1 MNEKLQHSID
11 SINAKITSLTQR
23 MEVLKSQNSAMTEE
37 IQAFQQQLHES
48 SQKESQ
54 LLETIENLNH
64 ELSLANKQVITLSQR
79 PTGRS
84 AEEIDELVKEI
95 DYCIEQLKK

>member
-1 MNEKLQHSID
+1 MNETLQQSID
-11 SINAKITSLTQR
+11 SINAKIASLTKR
-23 MEVLKSQNSAMTEE
+23 MEALKSQNAAMTEE
-37 IQAFQQQLHES
+37 IQAFKEQLHEG

-54 LLETIENLNH
+54 LLERIEKLNQD
-64 ELSLANKQVITLSQR
+64 LSLANKQVIELSHR

>member
-1 MNEKLQHSID
+1 MNETLQQSID
-11 SINAKITSLTQR
+11 SINAKIASLIQR
-23 MEVLKSQNSAMTEE
+23 MEALKSQNAAMTEE
-37 IQAFQQQLHES
+37 IQAFKEQLHEG

-54 LLETIENLNH
+54 LLETIEKLNQD
-64 ELSLANKQVITLSQR
+64 LSLANNQVIELSQR

>member
-11 SINAKITSLTQR
+11 GINIKITSLTQR
-23 MEVLKSQNSAMTEE
+23 MEVLRSQNTAMTEE
-37 IQAFQQQLHES
+37 IQAFQEQLHES

-54 LLETIENLNH
+54 LLETIEKLSH
-64 ELSLANKQVITLSQR
+64 DLSLANKQVIDLSQR

>member
-23 MEVLKSQNSAMTEE
+23 MEALKSQNAAMTEE
-37 IQAFQQQLHES
+37 IQSFQEQLHES

-54 LLETIENLNH
+54 LLESIEKLNH
-64 ELSLANKQVITLSQR
+64 DLSLANNQVIDLSQR

>member
-1 MNEKLQHSID
+1 MNETLQQSID
-11 SINAKITSLTQR
+11 SINAKIASLTKR
-23 MEVLKSQNSAMTEE
+23 MEALKSQNTAMTEE
-37 IQAFQQQLHES
+37 IQAFKEQLHEG

-64 ELSLANKQVITLSQR
+64 DLSLANNQVIELSQR

>member
-1 MNEKLQHSID
+1 MNDKIQHSID
-11 SINAKITSLTQR
+11 SINAKIDSLT
-23 MEVLKSQNSAMTEE
+23 MKIEVLKSQNSSMTEE

-54 LLETIENLNH
+54 LLETIDKLNH
-64 ELSLANKQVITLSQR
+64 DLSIANKQVIELSER

>member
-23 MEVLKSQNSAMTEE
+23 MEALKSQNAAMTEE
-37 IQAFQQQLHES
+37 IQAFQEQLHES

-54 LLETIENLNH
+54 LLETIEKLNH
-64 ELSLANKQVITLSQR
+64 DLNSANKQVIDLSQR

>member
-1 MNEKLQHSID
+1 MNETLQQSID
-11 SINAKITSLTQR
+11 SINAKIASLTQR
-23 MEVLKSQNSAMTEE
+23 MEALKSQNAAMTEE
-37 IQAFQQQLHES
+37 IQSFKEQLHEG
-48 SQKESQ
+48 SQRESQ
-54 LLETIENLNH
+54 LLETIEKLNQD
-64 ELSLANKQVITLSQR
+64 LSLANKQVIELSQR

>member
-11 SINAKITSLTQR
+11 SINAKITSLIQR
-23 MEVLKSQNSAMTEE
+23 MEALKSQNAAMTEE
-37 IQAFQQQLHES
+37 IQAFQEQLHES

-54 LLETIENLNH
+54 LLETIEKLNH
-64 ELSLANKQVITLSQR
+64 DLNLANKQVIDLSQR

>member
-1 MNEKLQHSID
+1 MNEKLQYSID
-11 SINAKITSLTQR
+11 SINSKITSLTQR
-23 MEVLKSQNSAMTEE
+23 MEDLKSQNAAMTEE
-37 IQAFQQQLHES
+37 IQAFQEQLHES

-54 LLETIENLNH
+54 LLETIEKLNH
-64 ELSLANKQVITLSQR
+64 DLNLANKQVIDLSQR

>member
-1 MNEKLQHSID
+1 MNETLQQSID
-11 SINAKITSLTQR
+11 SINAKIASLTQR
-23 MEVLKSQNSAMTEE
+23 MEALKSQNAAMTEE
-37 IQAFQQQLHES
+37 
-48 SQKESQ
+48 KESQ

-64 ELSLANKQVITLSQR
+64 DLSLANNQVIELSQR

>member
-11 SINAKITSLTQR
+11 TINAKITSLTQR
-23 MEVLKSQNSAMTEE
+23 MEALKSQNAAMTEE
-37 IQAFQQQLHES
+37 IQAFKEQLHEG

-54 LLETIENLNH
+54 LLETIEKLNQD
-64 ELSLANKQVITLSQR
+64 LSLANNQVIELSQR